1 LALGIE
7 TNGGKLFYLFDPFMD
22 DAEDQI
28 GDQHHPNLRFDALWA
43 VREKVAQLEVLFDFL
58 EKRHNFPAVL
68 VKQYNSLG
76 LKLKQIGHKA
86 E

>member
-1 LALGIE
+1 
-7 TNGGKLFYLFDPFMD
+7 MD

-28 GDQHHPNLRFDALWA
+28 GDQHYPNLRFDALSA

-58 EKRHNFPAVL
+58 EKGLNFPAVL
-68 VKQYNSLG
+68 VEQYDSLG
-76 LKLKQIGHKA
+76 LKLKQIAHKA

>member
-1 LALGIE
+1 
-7 TNGGKLFYLFDPFMD
+7 MD

-28 GDQHHPNLRFDALWA
+28 GYQHYPNLHFDALWA

-58 EKRHNFPAVL
+58 EKRLNFPVIL
-68 VKQYNSLG
+68 VAQYNSLG